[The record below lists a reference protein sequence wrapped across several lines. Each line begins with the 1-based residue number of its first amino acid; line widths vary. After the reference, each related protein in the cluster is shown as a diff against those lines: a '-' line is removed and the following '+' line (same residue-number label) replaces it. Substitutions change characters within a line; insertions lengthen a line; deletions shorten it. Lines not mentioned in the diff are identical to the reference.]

1 VNIQGAQA
9 RSRILP
15 VLDGIA
21 YGCDYNPEQWPES
34 TWAQDVRLMAEA
46 GVNLVTVGVFSWAK
60 LQPAPGELTAGWLD
74 QVLDLL
80 AGAGIWVDL
89 ATATASP
96 PPWLV
101 TAHPEILPVTV
112 DGRRLAFGA
121 RQHYCPSAPA
131 FREAA
136 VDLAERMAQRYGDH
150 PAVAMWHI
158 GNEYGCHVPACY
170 CERSAESFRHWL
182 EARYGEI
189 EELNQ
194 AWGGA
199 VWSQAYTN
207 WDQVQP
213 PRTAPT
219 FANPAQQLDFARF
232 SSDELLACYN
242 AERAVLTARSP
253 GQPVTTN
260 FMGLFRSVDQFR
272 WSAELDVVSVDSYP
286 DPADAEAHMAS
297 AMAYDLTRSVGGG
310 RPWLLMEQAPSAV
323 NWRAVN
329 VPKAPGQYRALS
341 LQAVARGSD
350 AVLSFQW
357 RAAATGAEKFHSGML
372 PHAGTDSRVWRDVV
386 SLGADLRRLAPVAG
400 SQLRADAALLLDWE
414 SWWALE
420 LDSHPTSR
428 LHLTDLL
435 GEFYRPLFEAGVNV
449 DFAHPESDL
458 SGYRL
463 VVVPAL
469 YLVSDAGADNVRRFV
484 QDGGTALVT
493 FFSGIVDPSDRVRL
507 GGYPAPWCELLGLR
521 VEELAPLPEGLA
533 VRLEGLDAAAED
545 AAGRLWQDVI
555 DLRGATALLCFTE
568 GHLAGEAAATT
579 HASGRGEA
587 LYLGTLPDRVTL
599 GRVIR
604 RACRHAGLE
613 LRAGLPGGV
622 EAVRRGDYLFLI
634 SHLDR
639 AVEIDLG
646 DKRLDLL
653 TSTMVGPRA
662 VLAPRDALVLA
673 SDSDNPGTSD
683 QIRRSP
689 SGRADAGRETG
700 PLP

>member
-1 VNIQGAQA
+1 LREPG
-9 RSRILP
+9 
-15 VLDGIA
+15 GIA
-21 YGCDYNPEQWPES
+21 YGSDYNPEQWPEA
-34 TWAQDVRLMAEA
+34 TWAEDVRLMSEA

-74 QVLDLL
+74 RVLDLL

-101 TAHPEILPVTV
+101 AAHPEILPVTA
-112 DGRRLAFGA
+112 DGRRLAPGA

-136 VDLAERMAQRYGDH
+136 TDLARRMARRYGQH

-170 CERSAESFRHWL
+170 CKRSAQAFRHWL
-182 EARYGEI
+182 KVRYGEL
-189 EELNQ
+189 ERLNE

-199 VWSQAYTN
+199 VWSQDYTG
-207 WDQVQP
+207 WDQIEP
-213 PRTAPT
+213 PRVAPT

-232 SSDELLACYN
+232 SSDELLACYS
-242 AERAVLTARSP
+242 AERAVLAEHSP
-253 GQPVTTN
+253 GKPVTTN

-310 RPWLLMEQAPSAV
+310 KPWILMEQAPNAV

-329 VPKAPGQYRALS
+329 VPKAPGQYRGLS

-372 PHAGTDSRVWRDVV
+372 PHAGTDSRVWRDVM

-400 SQLRADAALLLDWE
+400 CLVRAEAALLLDWE

-428 LHLTDLL
+428 LRLTELL

-484 QDGGTALVT
+484 SGGGTALVT
-493 FFSGIVDPSDRVRL
+493 FFSGIVDTRDRVRL
-507 GGYPAPWCELLGLR
+507 GGYPAPWCDLLGLR

-533 VRLEGLDAAAED
+533 VRLEGPDAATG

-555 DLRGATALLCFTE
+555 DLRGAASMLTFGE
-568 GHLAGEAAATT
+568 GHLAGEAAATR
-579 HASGRGEA
+579 HEYGRGEA

-599 GRVIR
+599 GRLAL
-604 RACRHAGLE
+604 RACRRAGLE
-613 LRAGLPGGV
+613 LRTDLPRGV
-622 EAVRRGDYLFLI
+622 EAVRRGEYLFLI

-639 AVEIDLG
+639 PVELELG
-646 DKRLDLL
+646 GKRLDLL
-653 TSTMVGPRA
+653 TWAKVGPRA

-673 SDSDNPGTSD
+673 DVHGAGA
-683 QIRRSP
+683 
-689 SGRADAGRETG
+689 SGGG
-700 PLP
+700 PCDGQPLDPALEV

>member
-1 VNIQGAQA
+1 MTLRRTWPA
-9 RSRILP
+9 
-15 VLDGIA
+15 LDGIG

-34 TWAQDVRLMAEA
+34 TWADDVALMAEA
-46 GVNLVTVGVFSWAK
+46 GVNLVTVGVFSWSK

-74 QVLDLL
+74 RVLDLL
-80 AGAGIWVDL
+80 AGAGIRVDL

-101 TAHPEILPVTV
+101 AAHPEILPVTE

-121 RQHYCPSAPA
+121 RQSYCPSAPA
-131 FREAA
+131 FRAAA
-136 VDLAERMAQRYGDH
+136 VDLAERMASRYGSH

-170 CERSAESFRHWL
+170 CEQSAAAFRRWL
-182 EARYGEI
+182 EARYTEI
-189 EELNQ
+189 GRLNE

-199 VWSQAYTN
+199 VWSQDYTG
-207 WDQVQP
+207 WDQIEP
-213 PRTAPT
+213 PRVAPT
-219 FANPAQQLDFARF
+219 FGNPAQQLDFARF
-232 SSDELLACYN
+232 SSDELLACYR
-242 AERAVLTARSP
+242 AERDVLAAHSP
-253 GQPVTTN
+253 PAPVTTN
-260 FMGLFRSVDQFR
+260 FMGLFRAVDQFR

-286 DPADAEAHMAS
+286 DPADAEAHVAS

-310 RPWLLMEQAPSAV
+310 RPWILMEQAPNAV

-329 VPKAPGQYRALS
+329 VPKAPGQYRGLS

-386 SLGADLRRLAPVAG
+386 SLGSDLRRLAPVAG
-400 SQLRADAALLLDWE
+400 SLVHTETALLLDWE

-428 LHLTDLL
+428 LRLTDLL
-435 GEFYRPLFEAGVNV
+435 AEIYRPLLQAGVTA
-449 DFAHPESDL
+449 DFVHPESDL

-469 YLVSDAGADNVRRFV
+469 YLVSDAGAGNVARFV
-484 QDGGTALVT
+484 ADGGTALDT
-493 FFSGIVDPSDRVRL
+493 FFSGIVDPRDRVRL
-507 GGYPAPWCELLGLR
+507 GGYPAPWRDLLGLR
-521 VEELAPLPEGLA
+521 VEELAPLPEGEA
-533 VRLEGLDAAAED
+533 IRLEGLDAASEQ

-555 DLRGATALLCFTE
+555 DLRGASVLLTFAE
-568 GHLAGEAAATT
+568 GYLAGEAAATR
-579 HASGRGEA
+579 HAHGRGEA
-587 LYLGTLPDRVTL
+587 MYLGTLPDRVTL
-599 GRVIR
+599 SRLIG
-604 RACRHAGLE
+604 RACRQAGVE
-613 LRAGLPGGV
+613 ARTDLPPGV
-622 EAVRRGDYLFLI
+622 EAVRRGEFLFLI

-639 AVEIDLG
+639 PVEIDLG
-646 DKRLDLL
+646 AKHHDLL
-653 TSTMVGPRA
+653 TWTMVGPQA

-673 SDSDNPGTSD
+673 REPREAGSGPPPSRPG
-683 QIRRSP
+683 
-689 SGRADAGRETG
+689 
-700 PLP
+700 